1 MAIPSTSC
9 REESSPY
16 AQSNEETALLKR
28 AREYDQA
35 AIAEIYD
42 RYSLRIYNYIYHRL
56 GNALLAEDLTATVF
70 LRMLE
75 AIRSSRAWQTSFSGW
90 LYRIAHNLVVDH
102 FRAGHRDDV
111 SLDDW
116 PVAFHEHPADVAE
129 RSLTQ
134 QRLRAAIS
142 QLTEEQSLVITLK
155 FLEGMSNAEIAQLMG
170 KSEGAIKSL
179 QFRALAAL
187 RRLISGEEL

>member
-1 MAIPSTSC
+1 M
-9 REESSPY
+9 
-16 AQSNEETALLKR
+16 QSNEESALLKR

-42 RYSLRIYNYIYHRL
+42 RYSVRIYNYIYHRL
-56 GNALLAEDLTATVF
+56 GNAPLAEDLTATVF

-75 AIRSSRAWQTSFSGW
+75 AIRSSKAWQTSFSGW

-102 FRAGHRDDV
+102 FRAGRQDDV
-111 SLDDW
+111 PLDEW
-116 PVAFHEHPADVAE
+116 PVASHEHPADVAE

-187 RRLISGEEL
+187 RRIIGGEEL

>member
-1 MAIPSTSC
+1 MQPK
-9 REESSPY
+9 EES
-16 AQSNEETALLKR
+16 ALLNR

-56 GNALLAEDLTATVF
+56 GNAHLAEDLTANVF

-90 LYRIAHNLVVDH
+90 LYRIAHNLVVDY
-102 FRAGHRDDV
+102 FRAGQQDEV
-111 SLDDW
+111 PLEEW
-116 PVAFHEHPADVAE
+116 PIPSREHPADIAE

-134 QRLRAAIS
+134 QRLRSAVG
-142 QLTEEQSLVITLK
+142 QLTGEQNLVITLK
-155 FLEGMSNAEIAQLMG
+155 FLEGMSNAEVARVLG
-170 KSEGAIKSL
+170 KSEGAVKSL
-179 QFRALAAL
+179 QFRALASL
-187 RRLISGEEL
+187 RRMIGGEEL

>member
-1 MAIPSTSC
+1 MQPN
-9 REESSPY
+9 EES
-16 AQSNEETALLKR
+16 ALLSR

-35 AIAEIYD
+35 AIAAIYD
-42 RYSLRIYNYIYHRL
+42 RYSLRIYKYIYHRV
-56 GNALLAEDLTATVF
+56 GNASLAEDLTATVF

-90 LYRIAHNLVVDH
+90 LYRIAHNLVVDY
-102 FRAGHRDDV
+102 FRTGQAERDVPLEDR
-111 SLDDW
+111 
-116 PVAFHEHPADVAE
+116 PIPTAEHPGDVAE
-129 RSLTQ
+129 RLLTA

-155 FLEGMSNAEIAQLMG
+155 FMEGLSNAEVARLLG

-187 RRLISGEEL
+187 RRLIGGEEP